1 MRERPVMSDQQ
12 RRRLAVACLE
22 NALNLIR
29 HSEVLLASEAI
40 PYAQFLAGSAWEEIL
55 KARYC
60 IEEGGTWK
68 TWWDGFYDHKTK
80 LNLAR
85 RYWPD
90 LPQDATRTLLDLRER
105 CLYVDVKADGDPQTP
120 KGLVD
125 PGGLTGD
132 FIRGWNR
139 WIQEEGRNT
148 LERLVPPSNLNLPA
162 IDQQPTG

>member
-12 RRRLAVACLE
+12 RGRLAVACLE

-29 HSEVLLASEAI
+29 HSEVLLASGAI

-85 RYWPD
+85 RYWQTY
-90 LPQDATRTLLDLRER
+90 LRTRRGHRSTSESDAYTSMST
-105 CLYVDVKADGDPQTP
+105 QTETHKHP
-120 KGLVD
+120 RD
-125 PGGLTGD
+125 
-132 FIRGWNR
+132 WS
-139 WIQEEGRNT
+139 IQ
-148 LERLVPPSNLNLPA
+148 VA
-162 IDQQPTG
+162 